1 MAQDFESAFSTKIM
15 SGSFTN
21 LLSSNSDDAVI
32 GIRFSNLHSGSVTVD
47 AKITRSSKDYH
58 LIKEAPIPS
67 GGSLELIHGTRQFL
81 SNSKFKIVP
90 KVGDFY
96 FFPHYLMHT
105 VYPFKG
111 SDEERRSISF
121 NAIIDE
127 NIFDVHGQS

>member
-47 AKITRSSKDYH
+47 AKITRGSKDYH

-67 GGSLELIHGTRQFL
+67 GGSLELIDGG
-81 SNSKFKIVP
+81 SKVVMMNGDTLKAQASMTGSVDAIVSYI
-90 KVGDFY
+90 D
-96 FFPHYLMHT
+96 
-105 VYPFKG
+105 
-111 SDEERRSISF
+111 SIS
-121 NAIIDE
+121 E
-127 NIFDVHGQS
+127 